1 MAEPMQ
7 KPFGHEP
14 DAINYRTIL
23 TLAGVLAAVV
33 IAIAVGLHL
42 ILTRAV
48 IPNHAEAAARP
59 AQIPPEPRLQAHP
72 QTDLAKFRAQ
82 KEALLSGY
90 AWTDP
95 QHDYARIPIQ
105 RAMQIYAAQHAHP
118 ASSSTSGSA
127 PASASSSATPAAQGA
142 RT

>member
-1 MAEPMQ
+1 MAEPME

-14 DAINYRTIL
+14 DAIHYRTIL
-23 TLAGVLAAVV
+23 TLAGILAVVV
-33 IAIAVGLHL
+33 IAIAAGLHL

-95 QHDYARIPIQ
+95 QHDYARIPIG
-105 RAMQIYAAQHAHP
+105 RAMQIYAQQHAP
-118 ASSSTSGSA
+118 VNAA
-127 PASASSSATPAAQGA
+127 PASASSSARPAAQGA
-142 RT
+142 QP

>member
-1 MAEPMQ
+1 ME

-14 DAINYRTIL
+14 DAINYRTIVIG
-23 TLAGVLAAVV
+23 AGVLAVVV

-48 IPNHAEAAARP
+48 IPNHAEIAARP
-59 AQIPPEPRLQAHP
+59 AQIPPKPRLQAHP
-72 QTDLAKFRAQ
+72 QADLAKFRAEKQ
-82 KEALLSGY
+82 APLSGY
-90 AWTDP
+90 AWTNA

-118 ASSSTSGSA
+118 ASPSTSGSA
-127 PASASSSATPAAQGA
+127 PASASSGATPAAQGA